1 MQELL
6 EKEGIK
12 VEKETVL
19 NFEKLKWDPTKE
31 LSL

>member
-12 VEKETVL
+12 VEKDTII
-19 NFEKLKWDPTKE
+19 NFNTLLWNPAIE
-31 LSL
+31 LAL